1 MGNVVDRA
9 RASVQV
15 SWLVVVLALVAGLGD
30 ALTLRSSDGVD
41 HVVDVAA
48 SAFSHSGTL
57 RNLFANDNGDERGS
71 VRIVNA
77 EGRDRRRVVRMPAI
91 ASSELQ
97 LIVAFINAVAVP
109 EVGRAALW
117 IEDGIRASDVGA
129 LCRLLSAAHYLDM
142 PALTVAVAY
151 SRRFQAG
158 LAATREIDIPRDALP
173 CVLGLTRIG
182 EMARTAAQVAVASEI
197 RRVLVGGGRVTL
209 VNSKPMGGC
218 RNLLH
223 WSVRNDQAMVAQL
236 LLSLPGI
243 DVNVRDESECTP
255 LHEAVRKVR
264 APRANVTA
272 RDADGRIPLHCADDS
287 GSHDVVEMLLAVPGI
302 EVNARDQYGRTP
314 LHRAVHRGHRGIVGA
329 LLNAPGIEVNAP
341 GENLLAPLHEAVFAP
356 RGADLID
363 LLLGAPGIDVDARDA
378 YQRTPLHYARHAVGV
393 SVVEALLRAPGIDVN
408 ARDMYGATAL
418 YRAVATTDTRAFE
431 LLLGAPGVDVNARSK
446 RQYTP
451 LHFAAAHRCCR
462 VVELLQTAPGIDLD
476 ARTASRRTALD
487 IARMKR
493 YREIETLLSGRP
505 ASLLERLAAC
515 VWDLCLWD
523 SSRWVCCP
531 P

>member
-15 SWLVVVLALVAGLGD
+15 SWLVVVVALVAGLGD

-48 SAFSHSGTL
+48 SAFSHSATL
-57 RNLFANDNGDERGS
+57 RNLFANDNGDERDS

-77 EGRDRRRVVRMPAI
+77 EGRDRRRVVRMPTI

-109 EVGRAALW
+109 EVERAALW

-142 PALTVAVAY
+142 PALTVAIAY

-158 LAATREIDIPRDALP
+158 LVATREIDIPRDALP
-173 CVLGLTRIG
+173 CVLGLARIG
-182 EMARTAAQVAVASEI
+182 QMARTVSQVAVASEI
-197 RRVLVGGGRVTL
+197 RRVLVGGSSVTL
-209 VNSKPMGGC
+209 VNSKPVGGC

-223 WSVRNDQAMVAQL
+223 WSIRNDQAMVAQL

-264 APRANVTA
+264 APGANVTA
-272 RDADGRIPLHCADDS
+272 RDAADHS
-287 GSHDVVEMLLAVPGI
+287 GSRDVVEMLLAVPGI

-314 LHRAVHRGHRGIVGA
+314 LHRAVHRGHRDIVGA

-378 YQRTPLHYARHAVGV
+378 YQRTPLHYARHAVHV

-418 YRAVATTDTRAFE
+418 YRAVATADKRAFE